1 MIIIVLFI
9 DSIDPATRK
18 TVDVMMEDASFD
30 LMGNVGCLVVLPL
43 DGGELEGV
51 IGTR

>member
-18 TVDVMMEDASFD
+18 TVDVMMVDESFD
-30 LMGNVGCLVVLPL
+30 LTGDVGYWVVLPL
-43 DGGELEGV
+43 DWSELEGV
-51 IGTR
+51 IGTF